1 MISCRLTKLSPGA
14 LIAYIFIVTVIARKP
29 HYSNSHISASVIVI
43 MLCHLHFPVSTFPMS
58 SVHLP
63 NSKLRKIHEDGTE
76 KYQNE
81 RSLTL
86 AAKDSSGQCA
96 TAPIEDSALN
106 ERGGDWRLPGLPT
119 PFLARF

>member
-1 MISCRLTKLSPGA
+1 MQENS
-14 LIAYIFIVTVIARKP
+14 
-29 HYSNSHISASVIVI
+29 HNSNSHLSASDIII
-43 MLCHLHFPVSTFPMS
+43 MLCHLHIPVSTFPMS
-58 SVHLP
+58 YVLLP
-63 NSKLRKIHEDGTE
+63 NSKLRKIHEDDTE
-76 KYQNE
+76 IYQNE

-119 PFLARF
+119 PSLARF